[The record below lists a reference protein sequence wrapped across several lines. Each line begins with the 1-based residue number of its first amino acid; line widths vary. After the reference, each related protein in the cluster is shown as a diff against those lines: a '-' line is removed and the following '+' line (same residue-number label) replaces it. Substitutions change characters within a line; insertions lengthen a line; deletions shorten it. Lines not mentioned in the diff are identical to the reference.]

1 MLGVFT
7 CANVNMNCFRS
18 LLDQLKEL
26 QAQVASTLPTKVQ
39 AEIIVMEIISIFPV
53 KMTPE
58 EQRDAVA
65 KYAPKTGESL
75 LRKGGVMYKLH
86 GFHQIF

>member
-1 MLGVFT
+1 MLGVFI

-39 AEIIVMEIISIFPV
+39 ADIFAMAVISIFPV

-58 EQRDAVA
+58 EQKDAVA
-65 KYAPKTGESL
+65 KYAPETGESL
-75 LRKGGVMYKLH
+75 LRKGG
-86 GFHQIF
+86 

>member
-1 MLGVFT
+1 MLGVVICT
-7 CANVNMNCFRS
+7 NVNMNCFRS